1 VKRNR
6 ILNLIAIA
14 AIVMPNAAFAQAHA
28 KARPAPA
35 AQGNAEAIKA
45 AELKDFLYFVA
56 SDEMEGRNTPS
67 RGLDNTAKFIATNLT
82 KWGLKPAGDDGTYFQ
97 KIVLVQNKVDPEGG
111 SVEIG
116 GQKLTF
122 GVDYLPGFSGGS
134 AKGSLVYA
142 GNGWVVKARN
152 IDPYKDLDVRGK
164 IIVAAGDAPPKG
176 VSYSEL
182 HGKQG
187 EDFSLP
193 TDYALQHGAAGV
205 ILIPSSRSLNTW
217 NARRKAI
224 TQPSRPMVEKFQTSS
239 NSVPVIT
246 LSEKMVGTLFAGE
259 KVDGATIFK
268 HAGSNDPVESFE
280 LSSSKEVSFT
290 VAAQKEKVITQ
301 NVVAICEGSD
311 TILKNEYVA
320 IGAHYDHVGIG
331 DKPINGDA
339 IYNGADDDGSGTVSV
354 MAIAEAFAK
363 GPAPKRSIL
372 FVWHCGEEK
381 GLWGSRYFTEYP
393 TVPLNQIVTQLNIDM
408 IGRSK
413 KIGDTNPKNAELTG
427 PNEIY
432 VIGSKMMSTELGEVS
447 EAVNKSFLKL
457 SFNYKYDDPKDPNR
471 FFFRSD
477 HFNYAQKGIPII
489 FYFDGVHEDYHQP
502 SDSPD
507 KIDYQKMEKVARTIY
522 VTGLTIAN
530 LPARPKVDKQ
540 LPSELTAN

>member
-14 AIVMPNAAFAQAHA
+14 AMVMPNITFAQGHA
-28 KARPAPA
+28 KAKPAPE
-35 AQGNAEAIKA
+35 AQGNAQAIRA

-67 RGLDNTAKFIATNLT
+67 RGLDTTAKFIATNLSM
-82 KWGLKPAGDDGTYFQ
+82 WGLKPGGDDGTYFQ
-97 KIVLVQNKVDPEGG
+97 KIILVQNKVDPEGG

-122 GVDYLPGFSGGS
+122 GVDYLPGYSGGS
-134 AKGSLVYA
+134 AKGGLVYA
-142 GNGWVVKARN
+142 GNGWVVKAKN

-164 IIVAAGDAPPKG
+164 IIVAAADLPPKG
-176 VSYSEL
+176 LSYGEL

-187 EDFSLP
+187 EDFSMP
-193 TDYALQHGAAGV
+193 TDYAAQHGAAGV
-205 ILIPSSRSLNTW
+205 ILIPSSRSLGTW

-224 TQPSRPMVEKFQTSS
+224 TQPSRAVVEKFQVSP

-259 KVDGATIFK
+259 KVDGATIVK

-280 LSSSKEVSFT
+280 LSASKEVSFT
-290 VAAQKEKVITQ
+290 VAAQKEKVMTQ

-311 TILKNEYVA
+311 PVLKNEYVA

-354 MAIAEAFAK
+354 MALAEAFAK
-363 GPAPKRSIL
+363 GPPPKRSIL

-381 GLWGSRYFTEYP
+381 GLWGSRYFTENP
-393 TVPLNQIVTQLNIDM
+393 TVPLKQIVTQLNIDM

-413 KIGDTNPKNAELTG
+413 KIGDTNPKNAELSG

-432 VIGSKMMSTELGEVS
+432 VIGSKMMSSQLGELS

-507 KIDYQKMEKVARTIY
+507 KIDYLKMEKVARTIY